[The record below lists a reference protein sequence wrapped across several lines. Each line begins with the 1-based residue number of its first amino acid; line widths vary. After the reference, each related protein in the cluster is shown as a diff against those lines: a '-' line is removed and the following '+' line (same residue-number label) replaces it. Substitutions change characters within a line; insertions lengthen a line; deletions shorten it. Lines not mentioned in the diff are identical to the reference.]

1 LSDITSR
8 LQYYV
13 KVKLRGRGVPTTT
26 NNSRA
31 MALTLER
38 FSVVLLAAN
47 LFVLVRADD
56 YDYDYDECGNQGY
69 GDIDHT
75 AFVVS
80 LFIVLPIIMCVF
92 CCSCCSFCTVA
103 WLVTCLYPPLGCRRS
118 NNDPTIVEVIDPEL
132 ELLSLKMPPDGIDLP
147 PPYSLA
153 ASPSAPPPLTPDS
166 QVVDHKQEPVGD
178 IDHEKE
184 D

>member
-1 LSDITSR
+1 
-8 LQYYV
+8 
-13 KVKLRGRGVPTTT
+13 
-26 NNSRA
+26 
-31 MALTLER
+31 
-38 FSVVLLAAN
+38 
-47 LFVLVRADD
+47 
-56 YDYDYDECGNQGY
+56 
-69 GDIDHT
+69 
-75 AFVVS
+75 
-80 LFIVLPIIMCVF
+80 
-92 CCSCCSFCTVA
+92 VA